1 MLFRSLTVQGL
12 LTYQAGLAGTGGGA
26 GTVISGSITQTG
38 GTLSSNGIVLATH
51 THTGVQPGGGNT
63 GGPQ

>member
-1 MLFRSLTVQGL
+1 MVDGLEPFRERR
-12 LTYQAGLAGTGGGA
+12 TGGDFA
-26 GTVISGSITQTG
+26 HAG
-38 GTLSSNGIVLATH
+38 GTLSSNGIALATH